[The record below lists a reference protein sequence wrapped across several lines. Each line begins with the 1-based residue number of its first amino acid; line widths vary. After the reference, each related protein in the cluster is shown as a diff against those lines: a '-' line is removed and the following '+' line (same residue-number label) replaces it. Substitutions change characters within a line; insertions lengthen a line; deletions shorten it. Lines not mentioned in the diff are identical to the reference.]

1 MELKNEILSI
11 LEKNAKART
20 EDLAQELGV
29 SEDDIIVAIGE
40 LEADRVICGYN
51 AIINWDKVSAEKVAA
66 LIEVRCA
73 PQRGV
78 GFDRLGARIANF
90 EEVDSVY
97 LLSGGYDFLVRIK
110 ARSMKEV
117 SQFVFEKL
125 STLESV
131 QGTATHFI
139 LKKYKDHG
147 VLMEDRPGKKSR
159 SNVVL

>member
-1 MELKNEILSI
+1 MELKTEILHI
-11 LEKNAKART
+11 LEKQAKT
-20 EDLAQELGV
+20 SPEDIAKQLGAS
-29 SEDDIIVAIGE
+29 SEEVTKAICE
-40 LEADRVICGYN
+40 MEADRIICGYN
-51 AIINWDKVSAEKVAA
+51 AIINWDKTNDEKVDA

-78 GFDRLGARIANF
+78 GFDKLGERIARF
-90 EEVDSVY
+90 SEVESIY
-97 LLSGGYDFLVRIK
+97 LLSGGFDFLISVK
-110 ARSMKEV
+110 GRSMKEI

-131 QGTATHFI
+131 NGTATHFV

-147 VLMEDRPGKKSR
+147 VLMEEKRPSSR

>member
-1 MELKNEILSI
+1 MDLKTEILHI
-11 LEKNAKART
+11 IEKNARVRD
-20 EDLAQELGV
+20 EDLAKQLGV
-29 SEDDIIVAIGE
+29 SEEEVVVALAE

-51 AIINWDKVSAEKVAA
+51 AIINYDKVSDEKVAA

-78 GFDRLGARIANF
+78 GFDKLGSRIAKF
-90 EEVDSVY
+90 EEVESIY
-97 LLSGGYDFLVRIK
+97 LLSGGFDFLIRVK
-110 ARSMKEV
+110 AGSMKEI

-131 QGTATHFI
+131 TGTATHFI

-147 VLMEDRPGKKSR
+147 VLMEEKKAPAR
-159 SNVVL
+159 EKVIL